1 MDIPDIK
8 GYRVEEVEV
17 PAPKE
22 QRQAILES
30 LKLAQPSPTPGTPRR
45 MIRITIDAD
54 TFPMTNMPYD
64 IFIGNQKLQALA
76 VEPGGNRASALIAEL
91 PAHGEPIAFHMPNTG
106 GATGQT
112 VVVMAGSFDTSKLDN
127 RIA

>member
-1 MDIPDIK
+1 MNPPNIT

-22 QRQAILES
+22 HRQAILES
-30 LKLAQPSPTPGTPRR
+30 LGIVPPTPAGPPRR

-54 TFPMTNMPYD
+54 AFPLTNMPYD
-64 IFIGNQKLQALA
+64 IFIGSQKLQALA
-76 VEPGGNRASALIAEL
+76 VEPGGNVASALIAEL
-91 PAHGEPIAFHMPNTG
+91 PVQGEPIAFHMPRIG
-106 GATGQT
+106 GAVDRTE
-112 VVVMAGSFDTSKLDN
+112 VMLAGNFDVSKLDN